1 MIKITVL
8 VTKNLCPKPALLSY
22 KNPHLLINKLMKK
35 KQENLQNL
43 AGSSSFCLCNGTEN
57 ADGVVSLCS
66 SRVTIKFMDVPNSF
80 MHFCVF

>member
-1 MIKITVL
+1 
-8 VTKNLCPKPALLSY
+8 
-22 KNPHLLINKLMKK
+22 MKK